1 MSDTKYRVIA
11 DGNIHSP
18 RTRSSVLLPVR
29 YQVPRYSG
37 WKRTDMDIK
46 VYTLGSDT
54 KYRVIAD
61 GNLRC
66 SSAAPPRR
74 ARSDTKYRVIADG
87 NGSPVD

>member
-61 GNLRC
+61 GN
-66 SSAAPPRR
+66 PRVPIYK
-74 ARSDTKYRVIADG
+74 DTHESGQIPSTAL
-87 NGSPVD
+87 